1 MIKAVKIKESLED
14 FLEAHPELIVA
25 RNSLG
30 RVVHISFP
38 EEATNTSCTIV
49 GDSVSIYYVYKGE
62 SIKFS
67 QW

>member
-1 MIKAVKIKESLED
+1 MIKAVKIEETLED

-25 RNSLG
+25 RNGLG
-30 RVVHISFP
+30 KVVKISFP

-49 GDSVSIYYVYKGE
+49 FDSIEIYYIYKGE

-67 QW
+67 Q